1 MKNYIL
7 KSLFYSACLALCMT
21 ACYEDLGNY
30 DYTDINELEVDTFRT
45 SYELVQFDT
54 LKISPLITESLK
66 KGEQMAYEWEVD
78 HKVVS
83 NDKDLAY
90 QVDFVK
96 SEVPIR
102 FKVTN
107 QNTGVSYFQYSE
119 LNATSFFSSGIS
131 LLHEINNNY
140 ACAFIRM
147 APDNPGIV
155 IDSMFIRKGFEM
167 GHAFSVHS
175 SFYKDNLGTGYYMLC
190 DTADNGDRRVTMF
203 DVHVSQINQIKK
215 KFVPTNIVEYDD
227 GFQIITGFGGGH
239 NQIHT
244 RQDDAIFGNI
254 TYPKD
259 VASAV
264 CAIKMPHPFN
274 PSFSLSGLIYMQRN
288 SASNVIKY
296 GRPWTTMMYP
306 GMGAKIIKSVTS
318 DMVACMNVNNNYQ
331 YLLVHDHSDGSG
343 SLIKVQTSFMGG
355 VAKFGEVVIPSGVF
369 NSESKYQI
377 SGGRGCFFYTNGNTL
392 FKANCEG
399 DFSTTE
405 LFAVGAGSEIS
416 CIYATSSEDVLYVCA
431 YDPSVSGTYKGSLY
445 VISQEDGAVL
455 DQYEHKTGR
464 VIDMDFKKYS
474 LEQSPIY
481 RIKN

>member
-1 MKNYIL
+1 MKKYIF
-7 KSLFYSACLALCMT
+7 KSLILSGVVALFLT
-21 ACYEDLGNY
+21 GCYEDLGNY
-30 DYTDINELEVDTFRT
+30 DYEDINELEVDTFRT

-54 LKISPLITESLK
+54 LKISPLISESLK
-66 KGEQMAYEWEVD
+66 KGEQMAYEWEVN
-78 HKVVS
+78 HNVVS
-83 NDKDLAY
+83 NDKNLAY

-107 QNTGVSYFQYSE
+107 QSTGVSYFQYSE

-131 LLHEINNNY
+131 LLHEINNKY

-147 APDNPGIV
+147 APDNPGTV
-155 IDSMFIRKGFEM
+155 IDSMFIRNGFDM

-190 DTADNGDRRVTMF
+190 DTAMNGERRVTMF

-215 KFVPTNIVEYDD
+215 KFVPTNIVEYDNS
-227 GFQIITGFGGGH
+227 FQIVTGFGGGR

-244 RQDDAIFGNI
+244 RQNDAIFGNI
-254 TYPKD
+254 THPKD
-259 VASAV
+259 VSSAV
-264 CAIKMPHPFN
+264 CPVKMPHPFN
-274 PSFSLSGLIYMQRN
+274 PAFSLSGLVYLQKGP
-288 SASNVIKY
+288 ASNVIKY

-306 GMGAKIIKSVTS
+306 GMGSRIIKSTTT
-318 DMVACMNVNNNYQ
+318 DMVDCMDVNNKHQ
-331 YLLVHDHSDGSG
+331 FLLVHDSSDGSG
-343 SLIKVQTSFMGG
+343 SLIKVKTSFMGG
-355 VAKFGEVVIPSGVF
+355 IAKLGEVAVPAGSF
-369 NSESKYQI
+369 NGDSKYQI
-377 SGGRGCFFYTNGNTL
+377 SSSQGCFFYSNGQAL

-405 LFAVGAGSEIS
+405 LFTADAGNEIS
-416 CIYATSSEDVLYVCA
+416 CIYATASEDVLYVCV
-431 YDPSVSGTYKGSLY
+431 YDPSASGTYKGSLY

-474 LEQSPIY
+474 LEQSPVY